1 MPTFGNVDF
10 NDYETLIIRGKN
22 AANKNKMQREG
33 KTQSKVKNTHSETGH
48 KMRKLEEA
56 TDVGK
61 IEKVNQKVSKAIIA
75 GRTAKS
81 MNRKQ
86 LAAKIQETVKVVE
99 EYETGKA
106 KPNIKIINK
115 FQRALGIK
123 LTGAEFK

>member
-1 MPTFGNVDF
+1 MPQFGNVDF
-10 NDYETLIIRGKN
+10 NDYEPLIIRGKN
-22 AANKNKMQREG
+22 AAVQNKMRREG
-33 KTQSKVKNTHSETGH
+33 KTETKIKNTHSETGH
-48 KMRKLEEA
+48 KMKKLDDS
-56 TDVGK
+56 TDAGRIK
-61 IEKVNQKVSKAIIA
+61 TVNQKVSKAIIA
-75 GRTAKS
+75 GRTAKN

-123 LTGAEFK
+123 LTGADFK

>member
-10 NDYETLIIRGKN
+10 NDYETMIIRGKN
-22 AANKNKMQREG
+22 AAVKKKLQRDG
-33 KTQSKVKNTHSETGH
+33 KTQTVAKNNHSEASH

-56 TDVGK
+56 TEVVK
-61 IEKVNQKVSKAIIA
+61 IQTVNPKVSKAIIA
-75 GRTAKS
+75 GRTSKN

-115 FQRALGIK
+115 FQKALGIK

>member
-1 MPTFGNVDF
+1 MPKFGNLDF
-10 NDYETLIIRGKN
+10 NDYEPLIIRGKN
-22 AANKNKMQREG
+22 AAIKKQMQRDG
-33 KTQSKVKNTHSETGH
+33 KTETTAKNTHSETGH

-56 TDVGK
+56 TEVVK
-61 IEKVNQKVSKAIIA
+61 IQTVNSKVSKAIVA
-75 GRTAKS
+75 GRTAKK

-86 LAAKIQETVKVVE
+86 LALAIQETVKVVE
-99 EYETGKA
+99 EYENGKA

>member
-1 MPTFGNVDF
+1 MPQFGNVDF

-22 AANKNKMQREG
+22 AAVQNKMRREG
-33 KTQSKVKNTHSETGH
+33 KTETKVKNTQSESGH
-48 KMRKLEEA
+48 KMKKLDES
-56 TDVGK
+56 TDAGRIK
-61 IEKVNQKVSKAIIA
+61 TVNQKVSKAIIA
-75 GRTAKS
+75 GRTAKK

-115 FQRALGIK
+115 LQRVLGIK
-123 LTGAEFK
+123 LTGADFK

>member
-1 MPTFGNVDF
+1 MPQFGNVDF
-10 NDYETLIIRGKN
+10 NDYETLIIRGKK
-22 AANKNKMQREG
+22 ANEKKQMQRDG
-33 KTQSKVKNTHSETGH
+33 KTETKTKNTHSETGH
-48 KMRKLEEA
+48 KMRMLEEA

-61 IEKVNQKVSKAIIA
+61 IKTVNQKVSKAIIA
-75 GRTAKS
+75 GRTTKN

>member
-10 NDYETLIIRGKN
+10 NDYETTIIRGKN
-22 AANKNKMQREG
+22 ATVKKKMEREG
-33 KTQSKVKNTHSETGH
+33 KTQSKVKNTNSETGH

-75 GRTAKS
+75 GRTSKN

-115 FQRALGIK
+115 FQKALGIK
-123 LTGAEFK
+123 LTGSEFK